1 MARVEERPKEET
13 GERNW
18 LDLYNLEAY
27 VFSTV
32 RDRFRDQGE
41 LDPFDFFCIIAW
53 KANRARSKVAAQLT
67 RRSTSLQSAVRE
79 ITAGLHGASSRK
91 ERFRLLIDDWGLRL
105 PMASAV
111 LTVFYPDEFTVYD
124 VRACEQLGEFKNL
137 ADRRDLDR
145 LWVGYLEYIERV
157 HAIAPSHLS
166 LRDKDRWLWAR
177 SFGMGLRR
185 AVESGF
191 EAQGE

>member
-1 MARVEERPKEET
+1 MERVEERPKEAT

-32 RDRFRDQGE
+32 RQRFHDHGE
-41 LDPFDFFCIIAW
+41 VDPFDFFCIVAW
-53 KANRARSKVAAQLT
+53 KANRARSKVAAQLR
-67 RRSTSLQSAVRE
+67 RRSTSLQAAVRE
-79 ITAGLHGASSRK
+79 ITAGLRGASSPK
-91 ERFRLLIDDWGLRL
+91 DRFRLLIEDWGLRL

-111 LTVFYPDEFTVYD
+111 LTVLYPDEFTVYD
-124 VRACEQLGEFKNL
+124 VRVCEQLGALKNL
-137 ADRRDLDR
+137 ADRRDLAH
-145 LWVGYLEYIERV
+145 LWAGYLEYTERV

-177 SFGMGLRR
+177 SFGMGLQR

-191 EAQGE
+191 ESKGE